1 MKIKEVEQRTGI
13 GRSNIHYYEKEGLL
27 APVRNH
33 ENNYREYTE
42 EDVQQLKRIKV
53 LRMMGV
59 SPDDV
64 KLLLTDKISLDDVM
78 EKRLEELEHEVR
90 KAQSLQKVCEN
101 IIESGMDVYSLD
113 EDVLVG
119 DKEEWSS
126 RLQKI
131 LEQDIVKEVITRK
144 QLNKHIMLMLVW
156 GYFINVGITFFLGTK
171 LIHMERA
178 VLGMKGTPFDSG
190 EMGIG
195 IHSLETSF
203 LFFGYVA
210 IVVICGIAIHCT
222 ASVKS
227 QIVIFHIS
235 ALNTSPLIIEC
246 SRMFGKGSVQL
257 LKEFTG
263 EQLAVFWIMMMI
275 YVLALYFLSLKWDRI
290 FTSYLPTLGVG
301 GIFLVVYVAIS
312 YILTSYLLVPVIAFA
327 AMTGYIA
334 FVWTLANVSRPE
346 YNRYWAVVTSCKL
359 MNIVGTLFGQ
369 QGRGRASAVLK

>member
-1 MKIKEVEQRTGI
+1 MKIKEVEQRVGI
-13 GRSNIHYYEKEGLL
+13 GRSNIRYYEREGFLR
-27 APVRNH
+27 PDRDN

-64 KLLLTDKISLDDVM
+64 KLLFTDKVSLDEVM
-78 EKRLEELEHEVR
+78 KKRLEELESEVR

-113 EDVLVG
+113 EDVLTG
-119 DKEEWSS
+119 DKDEWTS
-126 RLQKI
+126 RLHKI

-144 QLNKHIMLMLVW
+144 QLNKHVVLMLTW
-156 GYFINVGITFFLGTK
+156 GYFINAGISFFFGTR

-178 VLGMKGTPFDSG
+178 IVGMKGTPFDSG

-203 LFFGYVA
+203 LFFGYV
-210 IVVICGIAIHCT
+210 VIAVLCGIAIHCT

-235 ALNTSPLIIEC
+235 ASITSPLIIEC

-263 EQLAVFWIMMMI
+263 EQLAVFWGLMII
-275 YVLALYFLSLKWDRI
+275 YVLGIYLLSLKWEK
-290 FTSYLPTLGVG
+290 V
-301 GIFLVVYVAIS
+301 
-312 YILTSYLLVPVIAFA
+312 LTYLLLYSFCLDVI
-327 AMTGYIA
+327 
-334 FVWTLANVSRPE
+334 
-346 YNRYWAVVTSCKL
+346 
-359 MNIVGTLFGQ
+359 
-369 QGRGRASAVLK
+369 

>member
-27 APVRNH
+27 APVRNR

-64 KLLLTDKISLDDVM
+64 KLLLTDKVSLDEVM
-78 EKRLEELEHEVR
+78 KKRLEELESEVR

-101 IIESGMDVYSLD
+101 IIGSGMDVYSLD

-119 DKEEWSS
+119 DKEEWTS

-144 QLNKHIMLMLVW
+144 QLNKHIALMLVW
-156 GYFINVGITFFLGTK
+156 GYLINAGITFFFGTK
-171 LIHMERA
+171 LLHMERA
-178 VLGMKGTPFDSG
+178 VLGLTGPDYDEYLG
-190 EMGIG
+190 VG
-195 IHSLETSF
+195 IHSMETSY
-203 LFFGYVA
+203 LFFIYVA
-210 IVVICGIAIHCT
+210 IAVLCGIAIHCT

-235 ALNTSPLIIEC
+235 ALVTSPLIIEC

-290 FTSYLPTLGVG
+290 FTGYLPTLGVA

>member
-27 APVRNH
+27 APVRNRQ
-33 ENNYREYTE
+33 NNYREYTE

-64 KLLLTDKISLDDVM
+64 KLLLTDKISLDAVM

-90 KAQSLQKVCEN
+90 KAQSIQKVCEN
-101 IIESGMDVYSLD
+101 IIESGMDVYALD
-113 EDVLVG
+113 EDVLTG
-119 DKEEWSS
+119 NSEEWLS

-144 QLNKHIMLMLVW
+144 QLNKHIVLMLVW
-156 GYFINVGITFFLGTK
+156 GYLINAGITFFFGTK
-171 LIHMERA
+171 LLHMERA
-178 VLGMKGTPFDSG
+178 VLGLTGPGYDEYLG
-190 EMGIG
+190 VG
-195 IHSLETSF
+195 IHSMETSY
-203 LFFGYVA
+203 LFFIYVA
-210 IVVICGIAIHCT
+210 IAVLCGIAIHCT

-235 ALNTSPLIIEC
+235 VIVTSPLIIEC

-257 LKEFTG
+257 LKEFSG

-275 YVLALYFLSLKWDRI
+275 YVLALYFLSLKRDRI
-290 FTSYLPTLGVG
+290 FNSYFPTFGVA
-301 GIFLVVYVAIS
+301 GIFLVVYVEIS

-327 AMTGYIA
+327 AMTVYIA